1 MKFMLVVFF
10 ALLALVAAENTTA
23 EAPATTVVISAEA
36 QCAKNCN
43 NKDVCCIAKC
53 YHVPCPSDS
62 QATDTNKCVA
72 ACPQGTGTPA
82 DTKKFEDCEQS
93 CYASHFFPA
102 EGVASTTSSTHSET
116 TMTGT
121 HTTESGTHASATHS
135 GATQSG
141 TQTAMATTASG
152 SKTTNEESK
161 TSGSA
166 STSSGA
172 KHTNA
177 ASKIQTGASGA
188 GLFALVLAA
197 FAL

>member
-23 EAPATTVVISAEA
+23 EAPATTVVISPEA

-53 YHVPCPSDS
+53 YHVPCPSNS
-62 QATDTNKCVA
+62 QANDTNKCVA

-82 DTKKFEDCEQS
+82 DTKKYEDCEQS

-102 EGVASTTSSTHSET
+102 DVSSTTSSTHSET

-121 HTTESGTHASATHS
+121 HTTESGTHASETHA

-141 TQTAMATTASG
+141 TQTAMVTTASG

-166 STSSGA
+166 TSSEA
-172 KHTNA
+172 KHTTNA
-177 ASKIQTGASGA
+177 ATNLQTGASGA
-188 GLFALVLAA
+188 GLLALVFAA
-197 FAL
+197 FVL